1 VVNTFV
7 SAVILAAGKSTRFPG
22 NKMLKE
28 IMLGGIK
35 APIIRHTVR
44 KFLNS
49 RGVDEVVVVL
59 GHEKEKI
66 MNVLSDLEV
75 KFVISRNYEEGMS
88 YSVKAGVKAVMKYAD
103 VAAIHPGDV
112 PFILPSTLE
121 TLLNRARKEYGKGKE
136 FIIIPKY
143 KPLNKGGHPLIIGG
157 GLLPYVMDISEEGRG
172 LKSFLNR
179 FRNRIIYIETD
190 DLGVLA
196 DIDRPEDLERDKELI
211 ERESL

>member
-1 VVNTFV
+1 MFV

-28 IMLGGIK
+28 ITLGGIK

-44 KFLNS
+44 KFLNCG
-49 RGVDEVVVVL
+49 GVDEVVVVL

-121 TLLNRARKEYGKGKE
+121 TLLNRASEECGKGKE
-136 FIIIPKY
+136 FIIIPRY

-157 GLLPYVMDISEEGRG
+157 DLLPYVMDISEEGRG

-179 FRNRIIYIETD
+179 FRDRIIYIETD